1 MARKESSIRQLIRQ
15 RFYFLMEAII
25 VFFGIFFFLIPT
37 IFIPYIED
45 LDALY
50 GISFY
55 ALRAILAF
63 LAVVIFL
70 YVSNFAMEKRKRAII
85 VESDSSPSKNFRNL
99 FSIKKSNFKYQ
110 ILYGILL
117 LFLLFIPLD
126 YFTYLL
132 LPQIIPFS
140 ANSLLLNVTNSYL
153 EKSYLVFI
161 ISAIIIQFSVAFYE
175 EAISRGFLTNRGND
189 YVPKM
194 SAIMISSVFFGM
206 GHFTYILNVPSLGFF
221 ILLPIIWC
229 IEAVVIGIILSMLV
243 MRRRWIFP
251 AIFAHAIN
259 NVISAHVIWN
269 YFQGNDFTIL
279 AIFFYP
285 TLLVIGLVLLILNY
299 SLIRDA
305 LSLGFKD
312 LITYFKND
320 TRIKEPTDHK
330 IIRIILDILFGVLI
344 FIFGYFLT

>member
-1 MARKESSIRQLIRQ
+1 MARKESSIKLLIKQ
-15 RFYFLMEAII
+15 RLYFLLEVII

-37 IFIPYIED
+37 IFIPYNES
-45 LDALY
+45 LDTFY

-55 ALRAILAF
+55 ASRAILAF
-63 LAVVIFL
+63 LAISLFL
-70 YVSNFAMEKRKRAII
+70 YVANFAMEKRRRTII
-85 VESDSSPSKNFRNL
+85 VESDSSSSKNFRNL

-132 LPQIIPFS
+132 LPQMIPFS

-153 EKSYLVFI
+153 GKSYLVFI
-161 ISAIIIQFSVAFYE
+161 LSAIIIQFSVAFYE
-175 EAISRGFLTNRGND
+175 ESISRGFLTNRGND

-194 SAIMISSVFFGM
+194 SSIMISSVFFGM
-206 GHFTYILNVPSLGFF
+206 GHFTYILNVSSLGYL
-221 ILLPIIWC
+221 ILLPLIWC
-229 IEAVVIGIILSMLV
+229 IEAIVIGIILSMLV

-259 NVISAHVIWN
+259 NIISAHVIWN

-285 TLLVIGLVLLILNY
+285 ILLVIGLILLILNY
-299 SLIRDA
+299 PLIREA

-312 LITYFKND
+312 LKIYFKND

-330 IIRIILDILFGVLI
+330 IIRIMLDVLFGVLI